1 MFHISE
7 LKEIFLMFPAKDK
20 RKLYLVIVTQV
31 LLSFLDL
38 AGIAAIGI
46 LGSVAVYGIQ
56 SKVTGNNVTKVL
68 EILNIDTFPFQRQV
82 AFLGMIA
89 VIIFLSKTVVSI
101 YLTRKTLL
109 FLSRRGALIASN
121 LVSSLFSKS
130 ISGINK
136 FTHQELIYA
145 ISNGIDV
152 MTVRV
157 IGSAITLI
165 SDIALLTVIFI
176 GLLILNFS
184 SSILVILVFTVL
196 VTITNKFLKAR
207 AFTFGSNEALYGV
220 ESNEKISE
228 ILNTYRE
235 SVVKGRRKYYID
247 NIKSLKYKLA
257 EATAMRNYLPNLNK
271 YIMETTVIVGALL
284 ISGFQFILND
294 ALHAISNL
302 TIFLAAITRIAPAVL
317 RIQQGLLFINS
328 GLGTVER
335 TLEIIK
341 ISAVGSDQEVVDSLP
356 DFEYEGF
363 TGSININNL
372 NFTYGAESDF
382 ELSEIN
388 FTILPGQHLAISGS
402 SGAGKTT
409 LVDIILGVLDPTSGS
424 IEISGTDPLSAFLRW
439 PGATAYVPQDIV
451 ITEGTVWQNVALGFD
466 FDPTHESYIWE
477 ALKLSHLDEY
487 VKNLPEGL
495 MTKVG
500 ERGHKL
506 SGGQRQRLGIAR
518 ALFTKPKLLVLDEA
532 TSALDGETEAD
543 IAEAIKSLKGST
555 TVLLI
560 AHRLSSV
567 RNADAVIFME
577 NGKLLASGTFE
588 AVRRIAPNFD
598 KQANL
603 MGL

>member
-1 MFHISE
+1 MINISA
-7 LKEIFLMFPAKDK
+7 LKQIFLLFPVKDK
-20 RKLYLVIVTQV
+20 RKLYLVVAIQI

-46 LGSVAVYGIQ
+46 LGSIAVNGIQ
-56 SKVTGNNVTKVL
+56 SKVTGNKVTKVL
-68 EILNIDTFPFQRQV
+68 EILNIDTLPFQRQV
-82 AFLGMIA
+82 AFLGLIA
-89 VIIFLSKTVVSI
+89 VIIFVSKTVVSI

-130 ISGINK
+130 ITGINR
-136 FTHQELIYA
+136 FTHQELIYV

-157 IGSAITLI
+157 IGSAITLV

-176 GLLILNFS
+176 GLLVVNFS
-184 SSILVILVFTVL
+184 ASILILLVFAVL
-196 VTITNKFLKAR
+196 VIVTNKFLKTR

-228 ILNTYRE
+228 ILSTYRE
-235 SVVKGRRKYYID
+235 AVVKGRRKYYID
-247 NIKSLKYKLA
+247 NIKSLRYKLA
-257 EATAMRNYLPNLNK
+257 EVMAMRNFLPNLNK

-284 ISGFQFILND
+284 ISGIQFIIND
-294 ALHAISNL
+294 ASHAISNL

-317 RIQQGLLFINS
+317 RIQQGLLFINT
-328 GLGTVER
+328 GLGTVGR

-341 ISAVGSDQEVVDSLP
+341 ISAKGSDQEVVDKLP
-356 DFEYEGF
+356 DFKYEGF

-372 NFTYGAESDF
+372 SFIYGPESKF
-382 ELSEIN
+382 FLSEIN

-409 LVDIILGVLDPTSGS
+409 LVDIILGVLDPTSGN

-451 ITEGTVWQNVALGFD
+451 ITEGTVWQNVTLGFD
-466 FDPTHESYIWE
+466 FDPTHEPYIWE

-495 MTKVG
+495 LTKVG

-543 IAEAIKSLKGST
+543 IAQAIKSLKGST

-577 NGKLLASGTFE
+577 NGKILASGTFE